1 MGSDALYH
9 NFVGFT
15 RVQPPR
21 GYLPHLLVC
30 SRLVFMSSQCFI
42 IGIPCSQVKVNVY
55 WLWIT
60 SEHINLC
67 DQVLESAGDELP
79 RPPWSHNNPRYQE
92 HQAMSSGGMDQAGLL
107 YLNIFLLRVW
117 ICDNIQLIIPILY
130 KSIFLMQFAV
140 FWYSATFEININ
152 MCHV

>member
-30 SRLVFMSSQCFI
+30 SWLVFMSSQCFI

-60 SEHINLC
+60 SEHIHLC

-92 HQAMSSGGMDQAGLL
+92 PQAMSSGGMDQAGLL
-107 YLNIFLLRVW
+107 YLNILYIQSLKKNSHLCMTHIIFRRNRHRWLIRMSLFST
-117 ICDNIQLIIPILY
+117 CD
-130 KSIFLMQFAV
+130 
-140 FWYSATFEININ
+140 T
-152 MCHV
+152 